1 MDTKVLSRRQFMM
14 EIGIAGALALDAP
27 ALPFQK
33 AIRSQS
39 NATSL
44 YNKNWQTAIGLGD
57 EPATIVDRF
66 GQLKSDDANVPE
78 LANAAMGGGSRNV
91 KVLIE
96 VGDPP
101 RPASAL
107 DASQCLEDGYLP
119 IVRTKLHAQEGEF
132 ESVIFSSD
140 WGEVK
145 ADYIGI
151 ANGRNPFCVKLLC
164 PTTTSI
170 TADEGIVLAPDKV
183 LAVVRASSKV
193 EIHNARYNY
202 LTPERNSR
210 VFPSAVAWEGLPKGK
225 CPSSLDSAFSGARTA
240 QTNVEYLFPVAPGE
254 TYHVFLGIGRPEWLV
269 GDPGQFRAVTLS
281 VEDQRQIVEF
291 GRAQP
296 DLPILR
302 EFTVRPAG
310 THIRVRALGL
320 EGGPLLSGVW
330 IFDAPA
336 DSKQIIAG
344 KHNTQAIYYVP
355 CGRERVED
363 IISSANLEYSSQ
375 QQHSSTAWIQLP
387 YHLHPDEQQK
397 AAAISPEAAL
407 SETKKRWNSLL
418 GAGAQ
423 FTTGVPRLD
432 NLYKTSLI
440 NLFLLRTKYPGGGSA
455 GQDIYVVKPGA
466 TVYDSFWYRD
476 GAYIIVAMDVAGYAH
491 EAQKSLRLFTDPGL
505 KGALQ
510 KWGQQ
515 SSGLWASPNEE
526 WDSQGQALWAL
537 GRHYGLTADRAWLES
552 VYDNISRGALWIKK
566 STDQTKVFLANG
578 QKPIFWGL
586 LPKGVSE
593 DTGSTGATY
602 VYEQD
607 FWGILGI
614 REAMMAAESL
624 AQSSDLQWMSEASKE
639 FQANLLAS
647 VTRAYRQVGHGQFIP
662 GDPFDPDLD
671 INGDT
676 AACYPTHFLDARDP
690 MATSSLERIARH
702 SHEGLYSWFKTVN
715 NGDMWTYMTADWAMC
730 YMLRDDL
737 PMFNKLFRAYVNH
750 ASPTNGW
757 VECIY
762 IDSRLGTGDM
772 PHGWAAAEYVLLH
785 RNSLVYE
792 NENNLELCWG
802 VDPDWLGDGAHV
814 TVKHA
819 PTKFGKVDFD
829 LNRSGAT
836 LAFDY
841 NLLSSS
847 GQLKPEKVSLHIPPS
862 VSKDIRSVRVRDKV
876 HLLSQGESV
885 LQIGF

>member
-1 MDTKVLSRRQFMM
+1 MM
-14 EIGIAGALALDAP
+14 EIGLAGALALDAP

-33 AIRSQS
+33 AIRSER

-96 VGDPP
+96 IGDPP
-101 RPASAL
+101 RPASTL
-107 DASQCLEDGYLP
+107 DASQYLEEGYLP
-119 IVRTKLHAQEGEF
+119 IVRTRLHAQEGEF
-132 ESVIFSSD
+132 RSVIFSSE
-140 WGEVK
+140 WGKVK

-151 ANGRNPFCVKLLC
+151 TSGSNPFCVKLLC

-170 TADEGIVLAPDKV
+170 TADEGIVLTADKV
-183 LAVVRASSKV
+183 LAVVSASCKV
-193 EIHNARYNY
+193 AIHNARYNY

-210 VFPSAVAWEGLPKGK
+210 VFPSAVAWEGLPRGK
-225 CPSSLDSAFSGARTA
+225 RPSSLDSAFSGARTA
-240 QTNVEYLFPVAPGE
+240 NTNVEYLFPVVPGK

-269 GDPGQFRAVTLS
+269 GDPGHFRAVTLS
-281 VEDQRQIVEF
+281 VEDQSQIVEF
-291 GRAQP
+291 GRAQAG
-296 DLPILR
+296 LPVLR
-302 EFTVRPAG
+302 EFTIKPAG
-310 THIRVRALGL
+310 TYIRVQAHGL

-330 IFDAPA
+330 IFDTPR
-336 DSKQIIAG
+336 DSELVIAG
-344 KHNTQAIYYVP
+344 KQNTQAIVYVP
-355 CGRERVED
+355 CGKEPAED
-363 IISSANLEYSSQ
+363 IMSSVKLEYDSQ
-375 QQHSSTAWIQLP
+375 EIGSSTEWIKLP
-387 YHLHPDEQQK
+387 YHLRPDERQR

-407 SETKKRWNSLL
+407 SETKKRWNSFL

-423 FTTGVPRLD
+423 FATGVPRLD
-432 NLYKTSLI
+432 NLYKASLI
-440 NLFLLRTKYPGGGSA
+440 NLFLLRTKYSNQGSE

-476 GAYIIVAMDVAGYAH
+476 GSYIIVAMDVAGYPD
-491 EAQKSLRLFTDPGL
+491 EAQKSLRLFTDSGL
-505 KGALQ
+505 KGVLQ
-510 KWGQQ
+510 KWGQK
-515 SSGLWASPNEE
+515 SSGLWESPDEE

-537 GRHYGLTADRAWLES
+537 GRHYELTADRAWLES
-552 VYDNISRGALWIKK
+552 VYDNIRRGALWIKK
-566 STDQTKVFLANG
+566 SADQTKVFLANG
-578 QKPIFWGL
+578 EKPVSWGL

-593 DTGSTGATY
+593 DTGSTSATY

-607 FWGILGI
+607 FWGSLGV

-624 AQSSDLQWMSEASKE
+624 DRAKDFQWMSEASNE
-639 FQANLLAS
+639 FQTNLLAS
-647 VTRAYRQVGHGQFIP
+647 VKRAYRQVGLGQFVP

-671 INGDT
+671 MNGDT

-690 MATSSLERIARH
+690 MVTGSLERIARH
-702 SHEGLYSWFKTVN
+702 SREGLYTWFKTVN

-737 PMFNKLFRAYVNH
+737 PMFNKLFRAYVDH

-762 IDSRLGTGDM
+762 VDSRLGTGDM

-792 NENNLELCWG
+792 NGNNLELCWG
-802 VDPDWLGDGAHV
+802 VDPGWLGDGAHIAV
-814 TVKHA
+814 THA

-829 LNRSGAT
+829 LSRSGSI
-836 LAFDY
+836 LVFEH
-841 NLLSSS
+841 NLFSIA
-847 GQLKPEKVSLHIPPS
+847 GQPKPEKMSLHIPPS
-862 VSKDIRSVRVRDKV
+862 VGKEIRSVRLRGKV
-876 HLLSQGESV
+876 HALSPGESV
-885 LQIGF
+885 LPISP